1 MKINEQ
7 YSLNQI
13 KSTGLIEKSVKDLDA
28 KIFTLDNKVYFF
40 ENVGNKLFRL
50 YTVINKRS
58 FFL

>member
-40 ENVGNKLFRL
+40 ESVGNKLFRL